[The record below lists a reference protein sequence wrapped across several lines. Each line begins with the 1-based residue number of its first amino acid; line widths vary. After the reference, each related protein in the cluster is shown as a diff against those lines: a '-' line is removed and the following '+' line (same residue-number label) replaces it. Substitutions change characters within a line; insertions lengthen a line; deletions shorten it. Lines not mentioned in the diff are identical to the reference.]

1 LAEFTISLVHK
12 LKLHITHYLFLSLS
26 LSLAV
31 FFSLSPGVD
40 WVLLSGCYV
49 ETDGDVEGWRDLFI
63 RLGVR
68 ERLIL
73 RKERRTL
80 TSKELVRRE
89 DGNRHMYV

>member
-1 LAEFTISLVHK
+1 M
-12 LKLHITHYLFLSLS
+12 
-26 LSLAV
+26 
-31 FFSLSPGVD
+31 
-40 WVLLSGCYV
+40 

-89 DGNRHMYV
+89 DWNRPVINRGCRS

>member
-1 LAEFTISLVHK
+1 M
-12 LKLHITHYLFLSLS
+12 
-26 LSLAV
+26 
-31 FFSLSPGVD
+31 D

-89 DGNRHMYV
+89 DWNRPVINRGCRS

>member
-1 LAEFTISLVHK
+1 M
-12 LKLHITHYLFLSLS
+12 
-26 LSLAV
+26 
-31 FFSLSPGVD
+31 
-40 WVLLSGCYV
+40 LSGCYV